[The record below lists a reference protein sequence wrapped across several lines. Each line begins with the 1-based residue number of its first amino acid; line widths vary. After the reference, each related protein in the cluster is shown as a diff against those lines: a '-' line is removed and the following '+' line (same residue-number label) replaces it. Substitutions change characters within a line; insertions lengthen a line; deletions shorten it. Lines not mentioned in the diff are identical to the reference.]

1 MPQSTF
7 YKLGRLTGGKVRK
20 AKWMWHSLAGD
31 EPEAIEAEYGVGRD
45 MAAVVRERSGVDDPA
60 LATLLDD
67 TLGHLTPV
75 VRNKLHRFHVGLV
88 DEPEPTAYALPGGFI
103 FVTSSLTNLC
113 ERNHDELAFVVA
125 HEMSHVIR
133 RHAINRVL
141 RQTAYAAASVLTPGR
156 GAIGPWLRKA
166 GLEWLERA
174 YSQDQEFE
182 ADALGGLMMR
192 AAGYDPEGAIRLFER
207 FRALGPLGGDEDT
220 LGTYLSPHPPVN
232 ERIAR
237 LRKRLSKKTTS

>member
-75 VRNKLHRFHVGLV
+75 VRNKLPRFHVGLV

-141 RQTAYAAASVLTPGR
+141 RQTA
-156 GAIGPWLRKA
+156 
-166 GLEWLERA
+166 
-174 YSQDQEFE
+174 E

-220 LGTYLSPHPPVN
+220 LGTYLSTHPPVN

-237 LRKRLSKKTTS
+237 LRKRLSKKTT

>member
-75 VRNKLHRFHVGLV
+75 V
-88 DEPEPTAYALPGGFI
+88 
-103 FVTSSLTNLC
+103 
-113 ERNHDELAFVVA
+113 
-125 HEMSHVIR
+125 
-133 RHAINRVL
+133 
-141 RQTAYAAASVLTPGR
+141 
-156 GAIGPWLRKA
+156 
-166 GLEWLERA
+166 
-174 YSQDQEFE
+174 
-182 ADALGGLMMR
+182 
-192 AAGYDPEGAIRLFER
+192 
-207 FRALGPLGGDEDT
+207 
-220 LGTYLSPHPPVN
+220 
-232 ERIAR
+232 
-237 LRKRLSKKTTS
+237 